1 MTAMEGGHRPQAFLR
16 LPCAKTAS
24 GRCCPSCG
32 CGERMTFMFFGGRHL
47 KRISRSERT
56 RSRGG
61 PAKFLAIVCLLGLA
75 FPAPASSGP
84 GYLRS
89 VGPAPLRFWSP
100 PKRTPEPAA
109 TNATPTADNEPMVPN
124 PNPYNFMDAFGAQP
138 PVTMEATSTSGS
150 APTAPVMP
158 ATAPNANVNGSSTAQ
173 PGDVVSPQM
182 LLEYFPNGNN
192 NNNRKGGQTSVY
204 VPVDPNAVI
213 NHTQQPPPPRSSATY
228 SN

>member
-1 MTAMEGGHRPQAFLR
+1 MI
-16 LPCAKTAS
+16 
-24 GRCCPSCG
+24 
-32 CGERMTFMFFGGRHL
+32 FGGRHL
-47 KRISRSERT
+47 KKLSRSERT

-75 FPAPASSGP
+75 VPAPAASGP

-109 TNATPTADNEPMVPN
+109 TNAASASNESTVPN
-124 PNPYNFMDAFGAQP
+124 PNPYDFMNAFGAQP
-138 PVTMEATSTSGS
+138 PLTMEATSVSGS

-158 ATAPNANVNGSSTAQ
+158 ATAPNANANGSSTAQ

-192 NNNRKGGQTSVY
+192 NRKGGQSSIY

-213 NHTQQPPPPRSSATY
+213 NHTQQPPPPPSSATY